1 MSHRILFF
9 IFLIIPAITFSQS
22 KADKETLGSL
32 QRNIAEINLLSNN
45 EKGSLTE
52 QKWMASKFREA
63 GVEPASDS
71 RSYLQYIIHDAG
83 RQFNPGTSL
92 SINGKTLIPGT
103 DFIPLP
109 YSAQA
114 SASGDPLIAVQEANL
129 PWIMDIGNYSGTQL
143 TGSDT
148 DVNATILKLAQEAA
162 QNKATAVLF
171 YNSNA
176 QAKDIAFD
184 QQSDIPP
191 VSVPVVYIKHAAA
204 MQYFKDQ
211 TADAKIQLK
220 VSFYDKKDTA
230 YNVIGSIYNGAAS
243 TVVISAGQPGDKAAL
258 ITLTQ
263 LLKNNRHYHNKNYLF
278 ISFAK
283 PDGAK
288 YYFTHPVISTDQT
301 ACMIFLNEKYQPDG
315 SGDTLTVTSMNTPSY
330 WDHIL
335 RKVKPGELVIQY
347 NNSEKLQEDSAPNI
361 PSLTIM
367 SGSDKA
373 NTALETVKYLAGLIR
388 ELNG

>member
-32 QRNIAEINLLSNN
+32 QRSIAEINLLSNN
-45 EKGSLTE
+45 EKGSAAE

-63 GVEPASDS
+63 GLEPVSNS

-92 SINGKTLIPGT
+92 SINGQALTPGT

-129 PWIMDIGNYSGTQL
+129 PWIMDVGNYSGTQL

-148 DVNATILKLAQEAA
+148 DVYATILKLAQEAA

-171 YNSNA
+171 YNSSA

-184 QQSDIPP
+184 QQSDIQQ

-220 VSFYDKKDTA
+220 VSLYDKKDTA
-230 YNVIGSIYNGAAS
+230 YNVIGSIYNSAAS
-243 TVVISAGQPGDKAAL
+243 TIVISASRPGDKAAL

-263 LLKNNRHYHNKNYLF
+263 LLKNNRRYHNKNYLF

-288 YYFTHPVISTDQT
+288 YYFTHPVISTGQT
-301 ACMIFLNEKYQPDG
+301 DCMIFLSEKYQSQG
-315 SGDTLTVTSMNTPSY
+315 SGDILTVSSVNTPPY
-330 WDHIL
+330 LDHIL
-335 RKVKPGELVIQY
+335 RKVKPRDLIIQY
-347 NNSEKLQEDSAPNI
+347 NNNEKLQEDPAPNI

-367 SGSDKA
+367 SGSDNA
-373 NTALETVKYLAGLIR
+373 NSELETVKYLAGLIR